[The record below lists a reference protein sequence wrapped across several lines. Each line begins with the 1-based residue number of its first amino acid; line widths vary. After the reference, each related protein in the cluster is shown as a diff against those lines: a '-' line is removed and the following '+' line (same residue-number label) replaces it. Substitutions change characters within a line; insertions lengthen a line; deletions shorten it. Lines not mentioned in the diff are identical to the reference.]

1 MKRFNGKGVIITGT
15 ASGIGR
21 ATALAF
27 SREGAKVFTADINPE
42 TGVETVKMIKASG
55 GEAVFLK
62 TDVSKIGDIKVMV
75 DACIKTYGRLDY
87 AVNNAGIEGE
97 VSNTTET
104 SEENFDRVIATNLKS
119 VWASMKYEIPEIL
132 KNGRGAIVNVSSV
145 WGMIA
150 GAGVG
155 PYVASKHG
163 IIGLTKTAAV
173 EYSAQGIRVNSVAP
187 GGILTPMLERLMVEY
202 KLTPDDVKAT
212 YPIGRLCDPTEVAE
226 VILFLCSDAASFISG
241 ANIPIDGCYTAVAGA
256 NVSNPPT

>member
-1 MKRFNGKGVIITGT
+1 MKRFKGDVVIITGT

-27 SREGAKVFTADINPE
+27 AREGARVFTADINPE
-42 TGVETVKMIKASG
+42 AGEETVKMIQDSG
-55 GEAVFLK
+55 AEAVFLK
-62 TDVSKIGDIKVMV
+62 TDVSKIEEIKAMV
-75 DACIKTYGRLDY
+75 DKCIQTYGRLDY

-97 VSNTTET
+97 VSNTTEI

-132 KNGRGAIVNVSSV
+132 KNGRGAIVNVASV
-145 WGMIA
+145 WGMVA

-173 EYSAQGIRVNSVAP
+173 EYSAQGIRINSVAP

-202 KLTPDDVKAT
+202 KLTSDDVKAT
-212 YPIGRLCDPTEVAE
+212 YPIGRLCEPTEVAE
-226 VILFLCSDAASFISG
+226 VILFLCSNAASFVSG
-241 ANIPIDGCYTAVAGA
+241 ANLPIDGCFTAVAGA
-256 NVSNPPT
+256 NASNPPT